1 MIKVIN
7 NRVDGDLFHYAHF
20 ICDCLFPEIVNDVY
34 KYKQVFRI
42 KHAKQTIGNFGKIY
56 TDVMSNS
63 NTEVEKKTFDNL
75 KFNTIVYKNK
85 EQYSNITYFNKFR
98 NFIFSR
104 YNINPLVY
112 NENYPRVILIK
123 RYGRVNLLNDPQ
135 IMKQTKN
142 YSTGKERREITQID
156 VIEKH
161 LENKYGNLFK
171 SVYLELTPFEEQV
184 KYFNNAKLIIA
195 AHGAG
200 LSNLFFC
207 KQRTKVIEVTCGKKW
222 EFFDTISRV
231 LNLQHI
237 KCNKNKFDEIYNCIQ
252 MNTLKNK

>member
-1 MIKVIN
+1 
-7 NRVDGDLFHYAHF
+7 
-20 ICDCLFPEIVNDVY
+20 
-34 KYKQVFRI
+34 
-42 KHAKQTIGNFGKIY
+42 
-56 TDVMSNS
+56 
-63 NTEVEKKTFDNL
+63 
-75 KFNTIVYKNK
+75 
-85 EQYSNITYFNKFR
+85 
-98 NFIFSR
+98 
-104 YNINPLVY
+104 
-112 NENYPRVILIK
+112 
-123 RYGRVNLLNDPQ
+123 
-135 IMKQTKN
+135 MKQTKN

-252 MNTLKNK
+252 MNTLKNKCTIIYRDMTMCLICL